1 MAGFTELVDL
11 ADARLGGTVL
21 AANDEFFAEK
31 ENLIEPRPPVWN
43 ADRYTDRGK
52 WMDGWETRR
61 RRTPGH
67 DWCVIRLGVP
77 GVIRGVVVDTSFFTG
92 NSPPHCSLDG
102 CAAPPDATAAELASA
117 RTQWVEVLP
126 KSELRGDG
134 VNRFEVTSHRRLT
147 HVRLNIFPDG
157 GVARLRVHGEP
168 VPDWNAIM
176 TAAGSDE
183 ASGSGPVV
191 NVSAVERGG
200 RALDCSDRFYS
211 HPQNLL
217 MPYRAANMGDGWE
230 TKRRR
235 GPGHDWAIIRLGI
248 EAIVRRVEI
257 DTTHFKGNYPDTCS
271 LGVARI
277 AGDPNDATDWEEL
290 LPRSTL
296 RPHAPHVFELRLAAP
311 ATHVRLNMYPDGGIS
326 RLRVF
331 GTPTR
336 EGRLREGLRA
346 LNAMEDDAAR
356 AALAICCGA
365 AGWVTRMTAA
375 RPFRDLEDLFSK
387 AEATWRSLGREERLE
402 AFAHHPPIGGHGQ
415 AAAQPAGS
423 HRWSAEEQSRARA
436 ASPETLRALAE
447 GNRAYEARFGY
458 VFLVSAAR
466 RTAEEIERI
475 LRERLRNDP
484 ETELEVASG
493 EQETITRLR
502 LEKLL
507 LST

>member
-1 MAGFTELVDL
+1 MAAFTELVDL
-11 ADARLGGTVL
+11 ADARLGGAVL
-21 AANDEFFAEK
+21 AASDEFFAGK
-31 ENLIEPRPPVWN
+31 ENLIEPRPPVWI

-67 DWCVIRLGVP
+67 DWCVIRLGIP
-77 GVIRGVVVDTSFFTG
+77 GVVRGVVVDTSFFAG
-92 NSPPHCSLDG
+92 NFPPHCSLDG
-102 CAAPPDATAAELASA
+102 CAAPPDAAVEELASE
-117 RTQWVEVLP
+117 RTRWAEVLP

-134 VNRFEVTSHRRLT
+134 VHQFEVAAHRRFT

-168 VPDWNAIM
+168 VPDWNAIIA
-176 TAAGSDE
+176 AAGSDE
-183 ASGSGPVV
+183 ASGPVV

-217 MPYRAANMGDGWE
+217 VPYRPANMGDGWE

-235 GPGHDWAIIRLGI
+235 GPGHDWAIVRLGV

-257 DTTHFKGNYPDTCS
+257 DTTHFKGNYPDGCS
-271 LGVARI
+271 LDVARI

-290 LPRSTL
+290 LPRSPL
-296 RPHAPHVFELRLAAP
+296 GPHAPHVFELRLAAP
-311 ATHVRLNMYPDGGIS
+311 ATHVRLNMFPDGGIS

-331 GTPTR
+331 GTPTL
-336 EGRLREGLRA
+336 EGRRREGLRA
-346 LNAMEDDAAR
+346 LNAMDDDAAR
-356 AALAICCGA
+356 AALADCCGA
-365 AGWVTRMTAA
+365 GAWVTRMTAA

-387 AEATWRSLGREERLE
+387 AETTWRSLGRGDRLE
-402 AFAHHPPIGGHGQ
+402 AFAHHPRIGDRAR
-415 AAAQPAGS
+415 AAAQPAAS

-436 ASPETLRALAE
+436 ASPETLRALAD

-458 VFLVSAAR
+458 VFLVSAAG

-484 ETELEVASG
+484 ETELEVAAA
-493 EQETITRLR
+493 EQETIARLR

-507 LST
+507 LSI